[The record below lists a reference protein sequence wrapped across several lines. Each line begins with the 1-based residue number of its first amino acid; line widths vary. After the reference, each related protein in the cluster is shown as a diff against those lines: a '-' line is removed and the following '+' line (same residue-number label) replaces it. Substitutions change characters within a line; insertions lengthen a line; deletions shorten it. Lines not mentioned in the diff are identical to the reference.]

1 MEGSADLGG
10 RLLRRFTFRQPD
22 SSSS

>member
-10 RLLRRFTFRQPD
+10 RLLKRFTFRQPD